1 MIIVNKYIQIVSFF
15 VLSAMFYE
23 KNQKKIIEC
32 AITGHY
38 CHCWKVLNHDIT
50 TFPATECDRSRQ
62 RAERSLLSNLDPRVW
77 HLVTPKD
84 MFSSSHWLSWWNIC
98 SVVNGVIVASHS
110 CGLIT
115 VKFIDLCSSM
125 TWFIFTVQQC
135 ECVSAR
141 VCKSGRH
148 RWFYLFFPSYTSF
161 FFTAQNSSS
170 LSWQKFLESLLDT
183 FCGAAVHRHSTITP
197 THLLSRA
204 INWEKLK
211 NATSHMEKNEGIH
224 FCCRGGENV

>member
-170 LSWQKFLESLLDT
+170 LSWQKFLESLLDI

-197 THLLSRA
+197 THLLSHA
-204 INWEKLK
+204 INWEK
-211 NATSHMEKNEGIH
+211 
-224 FCCRGGENV
+224 